1 MKKTASIG
9 LAILL
14 LSTIVFSG
22 CGKNEPQPVSSSN
35 HEGNMEEMHHS
46 GSGELPAN
54 LKEKS
59 HPTFPIGSKATMNAD
74 HMPGMKGAKATIVGA
89 YETTAYAVT
98 YKPTTGGHPV
108 ENHKWVIHEEIK
120 DSADQPYKPGDEVIL
135 QADHMPGMKGAAAT
149 VETAEP
155 TTVYMVD
162 YKSTTDGEMVRNHK
176 WVTEQEL
183 AVD

>member
-14 LSTIVFSG
+14 LSTVAFSG
-22 CGKNEPQPVSSSN
+22 CGKNEPQPVSSSS

-59 HPTFPIGSKATMNAD
+59 QPTFPIGSTATMNAD

-89 YETTAYAVT
+89 YETTVYAVT
-98 YKPTTGGHPV
+98 YKPTTGGNLV

-120 DSADQPYKPGDEVIL
+120 DSTHQLYKPGDEVIL
-135 QADHMPGMKGAAAT
+135 HADHMPGMEGAAAT
-149 VETAEP
+149 VVTAEP

-162 YKSTTDGEMVRNHK
+162 YKSTTDGEMVRNHQ